1 MRSTQHL
8 FNWTCAG
15 VLSLMVL
22 RSMATEASKVAP
34 LVKAN
39 TAFAMQLYSKV
50 SVSQSNVVVSPYS
63 VASALAMTCAGA
75 RGQTARQMEQA
86 LHFPTDTKALHDS
99 FSRLD
104 AVLSAAR
111 TNGVELDIANSLW
124 PQNGDAFRAEFIDLL
139 RQDYRATVTPLDYVH
154 QREQARA
161 TINQW
166 VDEKTHHKITA
177 AIPPNTLSRL
187 TSLVLVN
194 AIYFKGEWDTAFPA
208 HATRPD
214 QFYPFPGKAITTPF
228 MRVEGHFQ
236 FGEDEDLQW
245 LALPYKGNRFQMV
258 ILLPRAGGIMEREF
272 GSAGRGNG
280 KRQRGSDTLEGLERV
295 LNPAKFAAWTAAL
308 RSQKVAVIIPKF
320 RISWGLRLNGAL
332 QGLGVRDAFNPERA
346 DFAGMDGRP
355 HRLYL
360 SDVLHQTFID
370 VSEKGTEAAAASAMA
385 MTKSSPAMFYA
396 DHPFLFFIRE
406 SATGSILFMGR
417 LADPHGER

>member
-1 MRSTQHL
+1 
-8 FNWTCAG
+8 
-15 VLSLMVL
+15 
-22 RSMATEASKVAP
+22 
-34 LVKAN
+34 
-39 TAFAMQLYSKV
+39 
-50 SVSQSNVVVSPYS
+50 
-63 VASALAMTCAGA
+63 
-75 RGQTARQMEQA
+75 
-86 LHFPTDTKALHDS
+86 
-99 FSRLD
+99 
-104 AVLSAAR
+104 
-111 TNGVELDIANSLW
+111 
-124 PQNGDAFRAEFIDLL
+124 
-139 RQDYRATVTPLDYVH
+139 
-154 QREQARA
+154 
-161 TINQW
+161 
-166 VDEKTHHKITA
+166 
-177 AIPPNTLSRL
+177 
-187 TSLVLVN
+187 
-194 AIYFKGEWDTAFPA
+194 
-208 HATRPD
+208 
-214 QFYPFPGKAITTPF
+214 